1 MKNLILT
8 TTAIVALASCNKGD
22 KNGIHFYMTEKETEE
37 ADKMLAW
44 KIPGKTLEIGLY
56 KVERVIKENNENGE
70 KPRVQL
76 KDFLTGTSIIIY
88 KEDFP
93 TLYDELS
100 KEVGILDNITIV
112 SELVYYPD
120 AGDYGWRPYYPYYD
134 PLLILKEETTQ
145 EPLKE
150 EHKISDSITTN
161 DDKIVAIND
170 KLDGYQ
176 DVYMPEPTEYD
187 SDFAEYDVNEW
198 LYNREGTTFNANYII
213 VKIRERRGEIRSVYF
228 IESSTEKKY
237 YINQQHSNWN
247 TFKKIFKGKK
257 AGDIVIIESV
267 NREGAISPEPTP
279 F

>member
-93 TLYDELS
+93 TL
-100 KEVGILDNITIV
+100 I
-112 SELVYYPD
+112 
-120 AGDYGWRPYYPYYD
+120 
-134 PLLILKEETTQ
+134 
-145 EPLKE
+145 
-150 EHKISDSITTN
+150 
-161 DDKIVAIND
+161 
-170 KLDGYQ
+170 
-176 DVYMPEPTEYD
+176 
-187 SDFAEYDVNEW
+187 
-198 LYNREGTTFNANYII
+198 
-213 VKIRERRGEIRSVYF
+213 
-228 IESSTEKKY
+228 
-237 YINQQHSNWN
+237 
-247 TFKKIFKGKK
+247 
-257 AGDIVIIESV
+257 
-267 NREGAISPEPTP
+267 
-279 F
+279 